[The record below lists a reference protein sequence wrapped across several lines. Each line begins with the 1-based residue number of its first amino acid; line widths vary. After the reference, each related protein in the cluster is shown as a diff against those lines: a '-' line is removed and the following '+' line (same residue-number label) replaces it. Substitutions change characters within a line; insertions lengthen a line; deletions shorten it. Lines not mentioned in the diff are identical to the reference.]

1 MLAPLVIDLL
11 YVCLLML
18 VSGWIYDILHA
29 SGDLSA
35 GGTPTLAG
43 CLSRKSAREAWPAV
57 TGTSSHA

>member
-29 SGDLSA
+29 SASFGRRDA
-35 GGTPTLAG
+35 HLAPG
-43 CLSRKSAREAWPAV
+43 LPVAKIGQSLACRNR
-57 TGTSSHA
+57 TSSHA